1 MEQSFAGLVVE
12 RMMSV
17 SDAAATGVGRA
28 LERVTGIRTDSSA
41 DKGLWV
47 VLRLVIEIVDAGEH
61 CLDKYY
67 SDTWPAERRSTPAR
81 AVTASGTAFSRSSHL
96 ARRAGQLFQIL
107 PVGVTDHA
115 CASDDGDV
123 TKAVGVHERLQLRD
137 ECRRFNLVALE
148 RPDPLRKPV
157 CAGEHSEGESHWSI
171 RRSSGHP
178 VSRNQSPFL
187 LGIRSGGLIE
197 DL

>member
-1 MEQSFAGLVVE
+1 VEQSFAGLVVE

-67 SDTWPAERRSTPAR
+67 SDTWPAEREIDAGPCRDRIGYRIFP
-81 AVTASGTAFSRSSHL
+81 VFPPGT
-96 ARRAGQLFQIL
+96 
-107 PVGVTDHA
+107 
-115 CASDDGDV
+115 
-123 TKAVGVHERLQLRD
+123 
-137 ECRRFNLVALE
+137 
-148 RPDPLRKPV
+148 
-157 CAGEHSEGESHWSI
+157 
-171 RRSSGHP
+171 
-178 VSRNQSPFL
+178 
-187 LGIRSGGLIE
+187 
-197 DL
+197 